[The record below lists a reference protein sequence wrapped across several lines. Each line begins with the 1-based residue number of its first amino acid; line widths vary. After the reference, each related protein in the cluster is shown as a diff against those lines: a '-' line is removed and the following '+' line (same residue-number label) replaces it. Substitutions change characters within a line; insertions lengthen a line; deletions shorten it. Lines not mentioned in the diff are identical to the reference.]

1 MTKKLL
7 LFIFTII
14 LFSGCSQKQEVQ
26 EYNKPA
32 VYWYNKILK
41 QISMGQLDE
50 ADDTFTSLESEHRN
64 SPLIAPSM
72 MILVNSHMDEEE
84 YEMANYYLDEYLK
97 RFAFKKDLD
106 NIRYMKIKAKFM
118 SFQSRFREQQLIID
132 TLEEINEFEKEFP
145 NSQYIYLTQTMKTR
159 LLMAKSSFDQEI
171 ADLYER
177 TEKPE
182 ASKVYEEKAK
192 NSFEH
197 QDDILKAK
205 APWYKNVFE
214 NGVLN
219 LWN

>member
-14 LFSGCSQKQEVQ
+14 LFTGCSQKQEVQ

-72 MILVNSHMDEEE
+72 MILVNAHMDEEE

-97 RFAFKKDLD
+97 RFAFQKDLD
-106 NIRYMKIKAKFM
+106 NIRYLKIKSKFM
-118 SFQSRFREQQLIID
+118 SFQAQYREQQLIID
-132 TLEEINEFEKEFP
+132 IIEDIEEFQKEFP
-145 NSQYIYLTQTMKTR
+145 NSQYVYLTQTMKTR
-159 LLMAKSSFDQEI
+159 LQMAKSSFDQEI

-177 TEKPE
+177 IEKPE
-182 ASKVYEEKAK
+182 ASKVYAQKAK
-192 NSFEH
+192 NTFEN
-197 QDDILKAK
+197 QDDIVKVK
-205 APWYKNVFE
+205 TPWYKDVFE
-214 NGVLN
+214 NGVFN